1 MKTVKISTTGMRR
14 RTISVVLL
22 FLLSVCLLSPTAP
35 SSVPGDEDSGE
46 INYLPLLEDRIL
58 ELTNK
63 NRKEAG
69 LDALKEENT
78 LRYIAREHSRDMI
91 KRKFFSHY
99 DPDGLSP
106 GERIAIRHRRLI
118 GTSAENIWNGQGY
131 DPSRTKMLSQMIMD
145 NWMQSAG
152 HRENILKEEYTHLG
166 VGVAVR
172 GKLIMATQNFAKV
185 AAYTNDPVPGW
196 VTRGEKL
203 NLSATPVSEPVAAP
217 VKVDFFSPKQ
227 DKQIGEAQKLPYVIA
242 DIEPGVYHLRF
253 YFPAQK
259 GRYTLYTG
267 PEIKVK

>member
-1 MKTVKISTTGMRR
+1 MKRALIN
-14 RTISVVLL
+14 ILVLCV
-22 FLLSVCLLSPTAP
+22 LSASLLSPAALF
-35 SSVPGDEDSGE
+35 SLPGDEGSEE
-46 INYLPLLEDRIL
+46 IKYLPLLEKSIFA
-58 ELTNK
+58 LTNK
-63 NRKEAG
+63 CRKKAG
-69 LDALKEENT
+69 LGALGEENT

-131 DPSRTKMLSQMIMD
+131 DPSKTKMLAQMIMN
-145 NWMQSAG
+145 NWMQSPA

-166 VGVAVR
+166 VGVAFR
-172 GKLIMATQNFAKV
+172 GRLIMATQNFAKV
-185 AAYTNDPVPGW
+185 AAYTNDPAPGW

-203 NLSATPVSEPVAAP
+203 NLSASPVSEPAAP
-217 VKVDFFSPKQ
+217 VKVDFYSPKQ
-227 DKQIGEAQKLPYVIA
+227 DKQVGEAQTLPYVIA

-253 YFPAQK
+253 YFPARK

-267 PEIKVK
+267 PEIKIK